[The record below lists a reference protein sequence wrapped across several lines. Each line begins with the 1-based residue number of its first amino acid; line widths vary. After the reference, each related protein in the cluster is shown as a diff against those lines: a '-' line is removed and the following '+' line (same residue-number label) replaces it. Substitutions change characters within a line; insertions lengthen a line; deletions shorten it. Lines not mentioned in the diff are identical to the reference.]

1 MNIFNAMIA
10 PIPPAGHGIF
20 AVSLNLFQNIG
31 VNNFKK
37 NISSEKLTASLHR
50 YSLKLTKD
58 LDRRKDLFQETY
70 YRLLKN
76 QEKYQDVE
84 NLIPI
89 SITIM
94 KNIFLDSVGKISEQQ
109 INEGID
115 NEIEIQGSQGNIMF
129 ENESNNSSYDE
140 LRACMTKLTLEQRDI
155 IHLWQDGVSYK
166 DVSNYLGI
174 TVANA
179 KVKFLRAKDFLFKC
193 INELRNR

>member
-1 MNIFNAMIA
+1 
-10 PIPPAGHGIF
+10 
-20 AVSLNLFQNIG
+20 
-31 VNNFKK
+31 
-37 NISSEKLTASLHR
+37 
-50 YSLKLTKD
+50 
-58 LDRRKDLFQETY
+58 
-70 YRLLKN
+70 
-76 QEKYQDVE
+76 
-84 NLIPI
+84 
-89 SITIM
+89 
-94 KNIFLDSVGKISEQQ
+94 
-109 INEGID
+109 
-115 NEIEIQGSQGNIMF
+115 MF